1 MGKKLTYKQPE
12 SNATENEKAF
22 AKEVAE
28 LLIDL
33 VDLDEEDM
41 IEIKK
46 EKNKWYNMHD
56 EMHQIIVS
64 KKELYWQLNNF
75 YIQDHLFELFTTN
88 RNTKEYD
95 RLLNLLGV
103 KFELIGAFNYVS
115 KVGGEKHLVKP
126 PIKTYYR
133 YIFDDYC
140 ESADEVRQKI
150 YTYSPEYREMLFK
163 KYRAVRYYITPMLA
177 TTMEQNYTAMFMD
190 VLDYVAQ
197 NDDFPETTFDSA
209 FQFPDVLRG
218 KVKDFDWWDHDVHR

>member
-12 SNATENEKAF
+12 SNATEHEKAF

-75 YIQDHLFELFTTN
+75 DIQDHLFELFMTDKN
-88 RNTKEYD
+88 SHKYA

-115 KVGGEKHLVKP
+115 KVGGEKHLAKP
-126 PIKTYYR
+126 PISTYYR

-140 ESADEVRQKI
+140 ESVEEVRLKTRTCSKEQ
-150 YTYSPEYREMLFK
+150 REMLFN
-163 KYRAVRYYITPMLA
+163 KYRAIRYYITPMLA
-177 TTMEQNYTAMFMD
+177 TTSEQNYTAMFMGI
-190 VLDYVAQ
+190 LDYVAK
-197 NDDFPETTFDSA
+197 NDDFPKTKFDGD
-209 FQFPDVLRG
+209 FCYPDILRD